1 MYVATLSREMTQESP
16 DPLTQWFYKYHFFV
30 SAYLIFV
37 AMLFDALD
45 GRLARFTRHTTDF
58 GGQLDSLADVIS
70 FGAAP
75 AFLALQVFKTAHLTD
90 VAPVV
95 SRLVWAIG
103 ALYLSCAAIRLARFN
118 VSNEH
123 GEQHHFSFLGLP
135 SPGAGGAV
143 AALVLMQQD
152 MYEQA
157 FSVSW
162 GGRGTAIGKLFW
174 HLSQVCVWLLPA
186 VVLATGLLMV
196 SGIRYPH
203 VVNRYLRGK
212 RSLQRLLL
220 MLVLI
225 LAIFV
230 AHRYVLGIGCLAYA
244 LSGVLSWGYLRVRQK
259 LGFGLKPATTS
270 GGVASAHGNGPVH
283 ATTLPDSRRAT

>member
-1 MYVATLSREMTQESP
+1 
-16 DPLTQWFYKYHFFV
+16 
-30 SAYLIFV
+30 
-37 AMLFDALD
+37 
-45 GRLARFTRHTTDF
+45 
-58 GGQLDSLADVIS
+58 
-70 FGAAP
+70 
-75 AFLALQVFKTAHLTD
+75 
-90 VAPVV
+90 V

-103 ALYLSCAAIRLARFN
+103 ALYMSCAAIRLARFN

-152 MYEQA
+152 MFEQA
-157 FSVSW
+157 FVW
-162 GGRGTAIGKLFW
+162 ERWTTVGRIFW
-174 HLSQVCVWLLPA
+174 NLSHVCVWLLPA
-186 VVLATGLLMV
+186 VVLVTGLLMV

-212 RSLQRLLL
+212 RSLQRLLV
-220 MLVLI
+220 MLVLL

-244 LSGVLSWGYLRVRQK
+244 LSGVLSWGYLRLRHK
-259 LGFGLKPATTS
+259 TGFRLAPAAAH
-270 GGVASAHGNGPVH
+270 GGVTSAHGNGPVRD
-283 ATTLPDSRRAT
+283 TTLPESPRAT